1 MRGKPFELGNK
12 AGKGRPPGSRN
23 KKSVFLEMLEDRGEA
38 IITKGIF
45 MALSGDRALQR
56 VCFDRLIPVAQPP
69 VTRFRLPKNEGELDL
84 NKLLQSVL
92 KQTAN
97 GRLSTQ
103 QAADLAAFAET
114 CGRTVANK
122 VAPGALPNFVVSL
135 EQKAA

>member
-12 AGKGRPPGSRN
+12 AGKGRPRGSRN

-45 MALSGDRALQR
+45 MALNGDRALQR

-69 VTRFRLPKNEGELDL
+69 VTRFGLPKNEGALDL
-84 NKLLQSVL
+84 NKLLESIL

-103 QAADLAAFAET
+103 QAAALAAFAEI
-114 CGRTVANK
+114 CGRMVGNK
-122 VAPGALPNFVVSL
+122 EVTAILPNFVVIP
-135 EQKAA
+135 EKKAA

>member
-12 AGKGRPPGSRN
+12 AGKGRPRGSRN

-69 VTRFRLPKNEGELDL
+69 ATRFRLPKNEGELDL

-97 GRLSTQ
+97 GGLSTQ

-114 CGRTVANK
+114 CGRTVASK
-122 VAPGALPNFVVSL
+122 VARAALPNFEVSL
-135 EQKAA
+135 EKNTA